1 LAIGTLGNVTTT
13 AGANVSVTGVLAVG
27 QVGTVTV
34 AANANVNLTGV
45 RTVVRLNRVNVWS
58 LIDPV
63 QVPNWTEVAAA

>member
-1 LAIGTLGNVTTT
+1 VP
-13 AGANVSVTGVLAVG
+13 VLL
-27 QVGTVTV
+27 GTVIV